1 MWRTL
6 LVVLVLVIGV
16 GAYLYAFERE
26 RLERVLDGSPLELPA
41 TTTEVYKWRDDQGSW
56 HITDEPPPAGIRFET
71 MSYRSDDNIMPLAPR
86 QE

>member
-16 GAYLYAFERE
+16 GAYLYSFERE
-26 RLERVLDGSPLELPA
+26 RLERMLDGSPIELPA
-41 TTTEVYKWRDDQGSW
+41 TTTEVYKWRDDQGGW
-56 HITDEPPPAGIRFET
+56 HITDEPPAAGIHFET
-71 MSYRSDDNIMPLAPR
+71 MSYHSDDNIMPLAPR